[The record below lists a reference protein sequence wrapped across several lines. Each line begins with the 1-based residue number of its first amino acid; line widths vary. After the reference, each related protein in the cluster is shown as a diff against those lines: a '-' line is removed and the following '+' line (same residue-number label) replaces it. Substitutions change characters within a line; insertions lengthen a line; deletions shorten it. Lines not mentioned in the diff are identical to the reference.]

1 MENKMEVP
9 QKCGNLSN
17 TCSIYPTSECTPKI
31 NEGSMAE
38 TGMPMLYGGTGQY
51 IIYGISLDVY

>member
-1 MENKMEVP
+1 MEVP